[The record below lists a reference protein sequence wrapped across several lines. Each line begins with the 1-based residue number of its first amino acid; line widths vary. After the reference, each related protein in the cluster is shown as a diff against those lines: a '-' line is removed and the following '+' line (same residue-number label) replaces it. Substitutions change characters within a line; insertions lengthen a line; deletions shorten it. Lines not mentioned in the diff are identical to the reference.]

1 MVPRARSWQICHRLY
16 AGNQVLLKF
25 KTNHAIMIFDRTI
38 ALQLLHHYVKNEKM
52 IFHSLA
58 SEAVMRGLAHK
69 LGRDEESWGMAG
81 LLHDLDVEVTNAEA
95 AVHGTLTEVLLKDHD
110 VDPEILDAIRMHNEC
125 SSGKERSTEFQH
137 ALAAGETITGLI
149 FATTY
154 VYPEK
159 KLAVVKPKSVVKRMK
174 EKMFA
179 ASVKRENILECE
191 KIGIPIDEFA
201 TLAIESMLPVAEEIG
216 L

>member
-1 MVPRARSWQICHRLY
+1 MNL
-16 AGNQVLLKF
+16 
-25 KTNHAIMIFDRTI
+25 DRPAAI
-38 ALQLLHHYVKNEKM
+38 ALLYHYVKNEKM
-52 IFHSLA
+52 IFHCLA
-58 SEAVMRGLAHK
+58 SEAVMRGIAAK
-69 LGRDEESWGMAG
+69 LGHDVEKWGLAG
-81 LLHDLDVEVTNAEA
+81 LLHDLDVEVTNAEPTI
-95 AVHGTLTEVLLKDHD
+95 HGTQTATLLNDYK
-110 VDPEILDAIRMHNEC
+110 VDPEILDAIAMHNEC

-159 KLAVVKPKSVVKRMK
+159 KLSVVKPKSVVKRMK

-201 TLAIESMLPVAEEIG
+201 KISIEAMLPIAGEIG

>member
-1 MVPRARSWQICHRLY
+1 MMKIDRS
-16 AGNQVLLKF
+16 
-25 KTNHAIMIFDRTI
+25 TAIN
-38 ALQLLHHYVKNEKM
+38 LLHTHVKNEKM
-52 IFHSLA
+52 IFHCLA
-58 SEAVMRGLAHK
+58 SEAVMRGLARK
-69 LGRDEESWGMAG
+69 LGRDEESWGLAG
-81 LLHDLDVEVTNAEA
+81 LLHDLDVEITNAEA
-95 AVHGTLTEVLLKDHD
+95 TIHGTQTEILLKDYE

-159 KLAVVKPKSVVKRMK
+159 KLSVVKPKSVVKRMK

-191 KIGIPIDEFA
+191 KIGLTIDEFA
-201 TLAIESMLPVAEEIG
+201 ALAIASMLPISEEIG

>member
-1 MVPRARSWQICHRLY
+1 MAITREQSRE
-16 AGNQVLLKF
+16 LLQRY
-25 KTNHAIMIFDRTI
+25 IR
-38 ALQLLHHYVKNEKM
+38 NEKM
-52 IFHSLA
+52 ISHCLA
-58 SEAVMRGLAHK
+58 SEAVMRGIARR
-69 LGRDEESWGMAG
+69 LGRDEEKWGLAG
-81 LLHDLDVEVTNAEA
+81 LLHDLDVEVTNAEP
-95 AVHGTLTEVLLKDHD
+95 AVHGTQTEILLKDYD
-110 VDPEILDAIRMHNEC
+110 VDPEILDAIRMHNEY

-154 VYPEK
+154 VYPDK
-159 KLAVVKPKSVVKRMK
+159 KLSSVKPKSVVKRMK

-179 ASVKRENILECE
+179 ASVKRENIMECE

-201 TLAIESMLPVAEEIG
+201 ALCIESMLPIATEIG